1 MRINMAEA
9 RDEARQNK
17 KLLTKILAIVSNP
30 AEEHEQPQPLPLN
43 SVDEFKEMEQRLEGD
58 KIFARNLVGY
68 F

>member
-1 MRINMAEA
+1 MAEA

-17 KLLTKILAIVSNP
+17 KLLTKILAIVSNPAEVP